1 VSVPHPAVLWLDAG
15 GIFDPD
21 MRSPA

>member
-15 GIFDPD
+15 GIFAPD
-21 MRSPA
+21 MRGPA